1 MDDRHKSRSDR
12 ARRSGHNQRST
23 AEIEA
28 LLRDVE
34 PADLQLLEPP
44 EHTWTAIES
53 TLQTADV
60 ERSNAGESSY
70 DDERSYTGE
79 SSNTDERSNI
89 VSIRERQRVRRRLA
103 VGIAAVLVVVVAGVA
118 ALLLARSDSSEVVA
132 SATLAY
138 DPEQF
143 DMSGA
148 QARANTEL
156 VRNSGEHSIVFV
168 DAELPAPEADADL
181 EVWLIRPDASGNV
194 ADLVSLGVIDPID
207 PGRLAVPAGYDPNA
221 YFVVDISIE
230 PRDGDASHSG
240 RTILRGPLQDT

>member
-44 EHTWTAIES
+44 EHTWIAIES
-53 TLQTADV
+53 ALQTAAD
-60 ERSNAGESSY
+60 ERSNA
-70 DDERSYTGE
+70 GE

-168 DAELPAPEADADL
+168 DAELPDPEADADL

-194 ADLVSLGVIDPID
+194 ADLVSLGVIDPTD
-207 PGRLAVPAGYDPNA
+207 PGHLAVPAGYDPNA